1 MDDAES
7 EKREELDWKRRV
19 GIITGV
25 AKGLLYLHEDSHNC
39 IIHRDIKASN
49 ILLDEKWTPKIAD
62 FGMARLFPEDQTQVN
77 TRVAGTNGYMAP
89 EYVMHGNLSVK
100 ADVFS
105 YGVLVLELITG
116 QRNSSFNLDVDA
128 QNLLDWAYKMFKKGK
143 SLELVDS
150 ALASR
155 MVAEEVAMCVR
166 LGLLCT
172 QGDPQLRPT
181 MRRVVAMLSRKQ
193 GNMQE
198 PTRPGIPGSRYR
210 RPPRRH
216 SALSSTLG
224 TSGSDSSNNDNTTVT
239 TSATGT
245 SSATAETDPKGKRPM
260 REA

>member
-1 MDDAES
+1 M
-7 EKREELDWKRRV
+7 
-19 GIITGV
+19 
-25 AKGLLYLHEDSHNC
+25 Y
-39 IIHRDIKASN
+39 
-49 ILLDEKWTPKIAD
+49 
-62 FGMARLFPEDQTQVN
+62 
-77 TRVAGTNGYMAP
+77 
-89 EYVMHGNLSVK
+89 
-100 ADVFS
+100 
-105 YGVLVLELITG
+105 
-116 QRNSSFNLDVDA
+116 
-128 QNLLDWAYKMFKKGK
+128 KKGK
-143 SLELVDS
+143 SLEIVDS
-150 ALASR
+150 ALASTI
-155 MVAEEVAMCVR
+155 VAEEVAMCVQ

-181 MRRVVAMLSRKQ
+181 MRRVVVMLSRKP